1 MPRKAPDN
9 VTEHRITFGNKE
21 REIIQETANKI
32 AVSNTIGAVGS
43 AIGGISM
50 GGLAIAAL
58 IYAGFKLD
66 DWIDDWSTELSTW
79 LMKQGYVVYHAEYYL
94 LKIKEAEA
102 EIEALMEQV
111 AAGAITYEAFSKRF
125 AILSKRI
132 KVLTSLIADIA
143 EGRRPGYGVAWSD
156 AQHAAIIEA
165 VYDDEWRHTED
176 TSKYTD
182 VDDDIT

>member
-21 REIIQETANKI
+21 REIIQKTANKI
-32 AVSNTIGAVGS
+32 AISNTIGAVGS

-50 GGLAIAAL
+50 GGLAVAAL

-79 LMKQGYVVYHAEYYL
+79 MMKQGYVVYHAEYYL

-102 EIEALMEQV
+102 EIEALMDQL
-111 AAGAITYEAFSKRF
+111 AAGAITHEAFSKRF

-132 KVLTSLIADIA
+132 KVLTSLIADIEA
-143 EGRRPGYGVAWSD
+143 GRRPGYGVAWSE
-156 AQHAAIIEA
+156 AQHEAIIEA

>member
-1 MPRKAPDN
+1 MPRKAPDS
-9 VTEHRITFGNKE
+9 VQELRVTFGNAE
-21 REIIQETANKI
+21 RTIIKETANKI
-32 AVSNTIGAVGS
+32 ALSNTIGAVGS

-79 LMKQGYVVYHAEYYL
+79 MLKQGYVSYHADYYL

-102 EIEALMEQV
+102 EIETLMEQS
-111 AAGAITYEAFSKRF
+111 AAGAITYEDFSRRY

-132 KVLTSLIADIA
+132 KVLTQLIADIESGKRA
-143 EGRRPGYGVAWSD
+143 GYSVAIYDS
-156 AQHAAIIEA
+156 HADIMERI
-165 VYDDEWRHTED
+165 YDDAWRHTED